1 MNKQTFLDELGAHLA
16 ALGADRMV
24 VAAQKAKMDAYLRS
38 KNMENVDVD
47 PAKMAEGIMEKL
59 KSEAADRAA
68 EQAHGDAPADRQA
81 EPPKAPAAQHRQV
94 PMPDKARE
102 EAVKAAAR
110 HAEETPAAN
119 RPAAQATAAAPARR
133 PDAPANAA
141 PHAARPVP
149 AAHPAAQQQRTPR
162 DGAKPSGAR
171 PAQARRN
178 PDPVTDPEYYEGAKQ
193 RPALSE
199 EDEEELKQQT
209 IKRVLFCVAIPFAA
223 LLAAAAALVFLGII
237 ALLAAVAVGFIALL
251 IVIVGAGCSV
261 SLIGIIYG
269 AYKIVTGVVP
279 VGLYEIG
286 LGITIGSVASLIGI
300 LMYNAAIRLVPFLIK
315 KITQLAGYAAL
326 KSRDGFIAL
335 KGAIEKQ

>member
-1 MNKQTFLDELGAHLA
+1 M
-16 ALGADRMV
+16 
-24 VAAQKAKMDAYLRS
+24 
-38 KNMENVDVD
+38 
-47 PAKMAEGIMEKL
+47 
-59 KSEAADRAA
+59 
-68 EQAHGDAPADRQA
+68 
-81 EPPKAPAAQHRQV
+81 
-94 PMPDKARE
+94 
-102 EAVKAAAR
+102 
-110 HAEETPAAN
+110 
-119 RPAAQATAAAPARR
+119 
-133 PDAPANAA
+133 
-141 PHAARPVP
+141 
-149 AAHPAAQQQRTPR
+149 
-162 DGAKPSGAR
+162 
-171 PAQARRN
+171 
-178 PDPVTDPEYYEGAKQ
+178 
-193 RPALSE
+193 
-199 EDEEELKQQT
+199 
-209 IKRVLFCVAIPFAA
+209 LFCVAIPFAA

>member
-81 EPPKAPAAQHRQV
+81 EPPQAPAAQHRQV

-141 PHAARPVP
+141 
-149 AAHPAAQQQRTPR
+149 HPAAQQQRTPR

-193 RPALSE
+193 RPALS
-199 EDEEELKQQT
+199 EEELKQQT

-326 KSRDGFIAL
+326 KARDGFIAL

>member
-94 PMPDKARE
+94 PMPYKARE

-110 HAEETPAAN
+110 
-119 RPAAQATAAAPARR
+119 
-133 PDAPANAA
+133 
-141 PHAARPVP
+141 
-149 AAHPAAQQQRTPR
+149 PAAQQQRTPR

-193 RPALSE
+193 RPSLS
-199 EDEEELKQQT
+199 EEELKQQT

-223 LLAAAAALVFLGII
+223 LLAAAVALVFLGII

-326 KSRDGFIAL
+326 KARDGFIAL

>member
-59 KSEAADRAA
+59 KSEATDRAA

-119 RPAAQATAAAPARR
+119 RPAAQ
-133 PDAPANAA
+133 
-141 PHAARPVP
+141 
-149 AAHPAAQQQRTPR
+149 QQRTPR

-193 RPALSE
+193 RPALS
-199 EDEEELKQQT
+199 EEELKQQT

-326 KSRDGFIAL
+326 KARDGFIAL